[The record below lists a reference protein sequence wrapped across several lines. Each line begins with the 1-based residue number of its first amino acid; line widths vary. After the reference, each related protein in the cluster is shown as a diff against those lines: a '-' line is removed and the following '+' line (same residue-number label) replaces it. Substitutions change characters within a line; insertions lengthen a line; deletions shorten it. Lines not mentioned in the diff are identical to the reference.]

1 MGSLLKLLVP
11 NSRHGLAR
19 WYLLSACYFGL
30 RAFASAAADSP
41 SRASSNTKCTTVQ
54 VQIVHRHGD
63 RSPITP
69 LLDEE
74 YWKSQLVPP
83 IQLAKIAE
91 NTVIQRQQGS
101 TGYQHAAGGRGCFGK
116 LSELG
121 LFQMIKVGLD
131 LRKELVD
138 GEGDLIF
145 TPIFTAQSNNP
156 LSKDT
161 LRIVSTD
168 FPRTI
173 QSVQGL
179 LLGLMDEDIIEGTIP
194 IDVRHSSIMIPDPQP
209 RATKEQEQLEAF
221 MVNRPHVLRR
231 EAEKFDLALRAT
243 KALHPLL
250 APDAREADFGVVQEH
265 PENMSIET
273 QPLAWNQLAE
283 LSKCLT
289 VRDRL
294 PPGLSPRDVEEI
306 GQHTAWRW
314 FETLS
319 HPRLIHLAM
328 NAWTSRQVGYMK
340 DYENQPPLT
349 IWSCHDSSLIGM
361 ICAYRLERP
370 HTWPEYASVLLMEV
384 VKVQAEDTANGTPS
398 PVQLMVRFSLN
409 GERLR
414 IQWDKDQEP
423 LDMISLS
430 ELDEKIRTVGAE
442 SSPKDFQL

>member
-19 WYLLSACYFGL
+19 WYLLLACYFGL

-283 LSKCLT
+283 LSK
-289 VRDRL
+289 
-294 PPGLSPRDVEEI
+294 
-306 GQHTAWRW
+306 
-314 FETLS
+314 
-319 HPRLIHLAM
+319 
-328 NAWTSRQVGYMK
+328 
-340 DYENQPPLT
+340 
-349 IWSCHDSSLIGM
+349 
-361 ICAYRLERP
+361 
-370 HTWPEYASVLLMEV
+370 
-384 VKVQAEDTANGTPS
+384 
-398 PVQLMVRFSLN
+398 
-409 GERLR
+409 
-414 IQWDKDQEP
+414 
-423 LDMISLS
+423 
-430 ELDEKIRTVGAE
+430 
-442 SSPKDFQL
+442 